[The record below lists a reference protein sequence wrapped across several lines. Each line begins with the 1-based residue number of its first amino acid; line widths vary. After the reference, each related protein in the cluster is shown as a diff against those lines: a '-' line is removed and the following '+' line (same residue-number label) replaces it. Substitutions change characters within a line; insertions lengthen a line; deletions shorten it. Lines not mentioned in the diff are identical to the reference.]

1 MKRPD
6 RSAMGAMFVEI
17 PGLPQ
22 SMVAIEKREGVYVG
36 FDLGDAVETGGHKLS
51 RADAALANFGGRFA

>member
-1 MKRPD
+1 
-6 RSAMGAMFVEI
+6 MGAMFVEI